1 RDLRNEPFVLFP
13 MGYVLREMIM
23 TICQQMGFT
32 PKVAFE
38 GEDVDTIK
46 GLVSAGLGVSLIPE
60 STLVDNI
67 PRGTVKVSV
76 TQPDVT
82 RTVGVITPVERELL
96 PTEQLFY
103 NVLFCMQ
110 IMALHMRCEF
120 YVCNRIELLNS
131 YF

>member
-1 RDLRNEPFVLFP
+1 
-13 MGYVLREMIM
+13 EMIM

-76 TQPDVT
+76 KQPDVT
-82 RTVGVITPVERELL
+82 RTVGVITTVERELL
-96 PTEQLFY
+96 PTEKLFD
-103 NVLFCMQ
+103 NFL
-110 IMALHMRCEF
+110 LEF
-120 YVCNRIELLNS
+120 FKRLEQFQS
-131 YF
+131 